1 MSGVV
6 VGMTRV
12 GSSGYLVR
20 WAAAEAAIRGLE
32 LTLVHA
38 WDEALELS
46 VELDR
51 GTLPDVPGAVSSL
64 AVPGSITSA
73 LLDRQPDLLVLG
85 GHMGAPHPSHLTLAL
100 LHHAECPVIVVADRV
115 RPTSGRVVVG
125 VNGTEASHFAL
136 RWAAEEARLRG
147 ADLVAAHAWQLH
159 PGSRRDV
166 MHPSRAIRTHEAPEL
181 RRLQGWV
188 EDVLGPAP
196 VELLSIHGA
205 PLDVLLEV
213 AADADLVIL
222 GRGKHTG
229 MGRLFHGAVGDD
241 VGGLVPC
248 PVAVVPRR
256 RGSARR

>member
-100 LHHAECPVIVVADRV
+100 LHRRRVSCDRGGRQSSSDL
-115 RPTSGRVVVG
+115 RPSCRRRERHGGVTFRPALGRRG
-125 VNGTEASHFAL
+125 GEAT
-136 RWAAEEARLRG
+136 G